1 MTRNARRSL
10 TAGLLAAFVARAL
23 KGRIEFAADQLFNE
37 FPRSFPHRSFDR
49 IEPIV
54 EKLGSRLPSTLRVM
68 RLRDIAAHGVV
79 SDPALQRR
87 MIRG

>member
-10 TAGLLAAFVARAL
+10 TAGLLAAFVARAR
-23 KGRIEFAADQLFNE
+23 KGHIEFTADQFFNE

-54 EKLGSRLPSTLRVM
+54 EKLGSGLSSTLRGM
-68 RLRDIAAHGVV
+68 RLRDIAGHGVV

>member
-1 MTRNARRSL
+1 MTRNARRFL
-10 TAGLLAAFVARAL
+10 TACLLAAFVARAR
-23 KGRIEFAADQLFNE
+23 KGQVELAADQFFNE

-54 EKLGSRLPSTLRVM
+54 EKLGSRLSSTLREM
-68 RLRDIAAHGVV
+68 RLRDTAGYGVV
-79 SDPALQRR
+79 SDPAFQRR